1 MKKED
6 IKKIIIGICA
16 LLLFEFSTVFKY
28 IPIFLFNITQK
39 QLSNSD
45 ELVSLISFFI
55 SLMLAII
62 LLIVYRKE
70 LIEEWDIMKKN
81 FSQNMDIGLACW
93 AVGLIIMVISNVFLT
108 YVLKTG
114 GAKNE
119 NTIQEYIKIAPIIMG
134 LDVCILAPFYE
145 ELIFRKAIRNVFIKP
160 YIYIPASFLIFGL
173 VHIVYS
179 ATVWTDWLY
188 LIPYGALGGA
198 FAFAYYKTDT
208 IYTSI
213 SLHMI
218 HNTLLFLLS
227 ITIK

>member
-1 MKKED
+1 MKKEN
-6 IKKIIIGICA
+6 IKKIIIGICVF
-16 LLLFEFSTVFKY
+16 LLFEFSTVFKY

-39 QLSNSD
+39 QLSNSN

-70 LIEEWDIMKKN
+70 LIEEWDTMKKN
-81 FSQNMDIGLACW
+81 FSQNMDTGLACW
-93 AVGLIIMVISNVFLT
+93 AVGLIIMVISNLFLT

-119 NTIQEYIKIAPIIMG
+119 NTIQEYIKITPIIMG

-160 YIYIPASFLIFGL
+160 YIYRFPY
-173 VHIVYS
+173 YS
-179 ATVWTDWLY
+179 T
-188 LIPYGALGGA
+188 
-198 FAFAYYKTDT
+198 
-208 IYTSI
+208 
-213 SLHMI
+213 
-218 HNTLLFLLS
+218 
-227 ITIK
+227 